1 MLDDQHTTGAENL
14 DAVFKAYDVRG
25 LVGDQID
32 ESLARAVGAAFVA
45 ETGARRLVVGHDMR
59 ESSPSLAGAFGD
71 GATEAGADVVMIGLA
86 STDQLYFASGHL
98 ELPGVMFTAS
108 HNPAAYNGIKMC
120 RAGASPI
127 GKESGLAAIRDRVAS
142 GAAVHATS
150 PGSLSTTDVLAAYAA
165 HLLTLAPV
173 TGRRLK
179 VVVDAGNG
187 MAGHTA
193 PAVFDRLRDQV
204 DLVPLYFELDGTFPN
219 HEANPIEPENLADL
233 QKAVLSAGAD
243 IGLAFDGDADRC
255 FLVDERGRIVDPS
268 TLTALI
274 ATRELARVPGA
285 SVIHNLITSRASS
298 GDRHRARRHPDPH
311 PGRALLHQ
319 GEDGRDRRGVRR
331 RAQRPLLL
339 PGLLARRLRDARGAA
354 RARGPRP
361 RPTARSSELLAAYDR
376 YVASGELNSTVA
388 DQKTVVDELRATCGD
403 LPGVEIDELDG
414 LTVTH
419 ADWWF
424 NVRPSNTEPLL
435 RLNAEGADEATM
447 TRVRDDVLYRD
458 QERQVK
464 LDEKLLEI
472 IVCPDCHGSLAVQGE
487 ELVCQS
493 CGLAYP
499 VRDDIPVLLVDEAR
513 KPD

>member
-1 MLDDQHTTGAENL
+1 MPDDQHTTGAENL

-32 ESLARAVGAAFVA
+32 EELARAVGAAFVA

-59 ESSPSLAGAFGD
+59 ESSPSLAGAFGE

-127 GKESGLAAIRDRVAS
+127 GKDSGLDAIRDRVAA
-142 GAAVHATS
+142 GAPVRATA

-193 PAVFDRLRDQV
+193 PAVFDRLGDQV

-233 QKAVLSAGAD
+233 QKAVLSEGAD

-274 ATRELARVPGA
+274 AARELARVPGA
-285 SVIHNLITSRASS
+285 SVIHNLITSRAVPEIVTELGGTPTRSRVGHSFIKATMAETDAVFGGEHS
-298 GDRHRARRHPDPH
+298 GHFYFRDFWRADS
-311 PGRALLHQ
+311 GMLAALHAIAALS
-319 GEDGRDRRGVRR
+319 ETD
-331 RAQRPLLL
+331 RPLSELMAEFDPYPL
-339 PGLLARRLRDARGAA
+339 SGEINSEVADTGAA
-354 RARGPRP
+354 IEAVAEEYAGMEGV
-361 RPTARSSELLAAYDR
+361 TVDR
-376 YVASGELNSTVA
+376 
-388 DQKTVVDELRATCGD
+388 
-403 LPGVEIDELDG
+403 LDG
-414 LTVTH
+414 LTLSH
-419 ADWWF
+419 ADWTF

-435 RLNAEGADEATM
+435 RLNAEGRDRAIMEH
-447 TRVRDDVLYRD
+447 VRDDVLA
-458 QERQVK
+458 
-464 LDEKLLEI
+464 LI
-472 IVCPDCHGSLAVQGE
+472 
-487 ELVCQS
+487 
-493 CGLAYP
+493 
-499 VRDDIPVLLVDEAR
+499 R
-513 KPD
+513 KDS